1 MKKHYTTAPPELTLN
16 GYKNNKFLRVSNFKF
31 DFIKSLLIIF
41 LLLPVLCKA
50 QYKFQPIPTALM
62 FVAGAS
68 KGYADVLK
76 THYYKFKEV
85 HPNANDN
92 FWDASVSW
100 KNKWADDSYTTEKY
114 LGSSTVFVSLTD
126 GWHMANSFNKVALV
140 GAVTIKLGHK
150 QPFRYYLYD
159 FAIYTLSYSLGFSLV
174 YEGIYR

>member
-1 MKKHYTTAPPELTLN
+1 MA
-16 GYKNNKFLRVSNFKF
+16 FS
-31 DFIKSLLIIF
+31 
-41 LLLPVLCKA
+41 
-50 QYKFQPIPTALM
+50 QYKFQPVPTALI

-92 FWDASVSW
+92 YWDASISW
-100 KNKWADDSYTTEKY
+100 KNKWADNSYTKEKF
-114 LGSSTVFVSLTD
+114 LGSSTVLVWTTD
-126 GWHMANSFNKVALV
+126 GWHLSNTINKFAII
-140 GAVTIKLGHK
+140 GAVTIKLGQK

-159 FAIYTLSYSLGFSLV
+159 FLIYTASYSAGFSLI